1 MTSAPAGFGIAAQ
14 TESLEA
20 EAVQR
25 LHLTPLPLPP
35 DLARATGVWKDAPV
49 TLETRAYHGPAIR
62 YARCALV
69 RSADLEIGN
78 LLALPD
84 TNYPFPILGADFVA
98 FGRDRAM
105 FAIDLSPVLPP
116 GAARDSQLA
125 GLRRRREAHPP
136 FPPGGDLPAWC
147 AAWFSPHALY
157 TRPRLDDLP
166 AVRAAVFDFLS
177 AFADLLR
184 AALPDPESA
193 SAIRAA
199 QAGYA
204 AAHREDD
211 KGLRLLAK
219 MFGEDWAARYLAHV
233 LFPAPDR
240 P

>member
-1 MTSAPAGFGIAAQ
+1 MSARPGFGIAAL

-20 EAVQR
+20 DAVQR
-25 LHLTPLPLPP
+25 LPLTPLPLPP
-35 DLARATGVWKDAPV
+35 DLARATGVWKEAPV
-49 TLETRAYHGPAIR
+49 AIETRAYHGPAIR

-69 RSADLEIGN
+69 RGSDLEIGN
-78 LLALPD
+78 LLILPD
-84 TNYPFPILGADFVA
+84 TTYPLPILGADFVG

-105 FAIDLSPVLPP
+105 IAIDLSPVLPP
-116 GAARDSQLA
+116 GAARDAQLA

-136 FPPGGDLPAWC
+136 FPPGGELPAWC
-147 AAWFSPHALY
+147 AAWFSSHALY

-166 AVRAAVFDFLS
+166 TVRAAVFDFLA
-177 AFADLLR
+177 AFADLLY
-184 AALPDPESA
+184 AAFSDSGQDVVT
-193 SAIRAA
+193 RAA
-199 QAGYA
+199 QAGYS

-219 MFGEDWAARYLAHV
+219 MFGADWATRYLETV